1 MNIIDTI
8 ELFVKGFQDGI
19 KEFGLNISTIV
30 NTVLL
35 AIVYIMGA
43 GITSLVAKTIGKHFM
58 DVNLRKSRKAKT
70 YWKDLNLKK
79 QPLEEY
85 YRQF

>member
-1 MNIIDTI
+1 MNIIYTI
-8 ELFVKGFQDGI
+8 DLFVKGFQDGI
-19 KEFGLNISTIV
+19 KEFGLNVSTIV
-30 NTVLL
+30 NTILL
-35 AIVYIMGA
+35 AIVYIIGV
-43 GITSLVAKTIGKHFM
+43 GITSIIAKIAGKHFV
-58 DVNLRKSRKAKT
+58 DVNLKKSKKAKT